1 MKVFIVVALM
11 LSSISALDQVSNLKT
26 QVGEACDST
35 GYVTILEFDVEPWI
49 PVEATSSVITIQAT
63 INQPNMGVG
72 TISFGTENKLQ
83 QWTYEYLPVNQ
94 RFNQGTEQTFQYVL
108 YWPTLPGNYI
118 TQVTIGGIDIPVS
131 INACW
136 TFSFSL
142 GTGMN
147 ITFD

>member
-1 MKVFIVVALM
+1 MKVLVVALM
-11 LSSISALDQVSNLKT
+11 LSLISALDQVSNLKT

-49 PVEATSSVITIQAT
+49 PVASTSSFITIQAT
-63 INQPNMGVG
+63 INEPNIGVG
-72 TISFGTENKLQ
+72 TISFGTVNKLQ
-83 QWTYEYLPVNQ
+83 QWTYEYSPVNQ
-94 RFNQGTEQTFQYVL
+94 KFAQYSEQTFQSVL
-108 YWPTLPGNYI
+108 YWPTAPGNYV
-118 TQVTIGGIDIPVS
+118 TQVTIGGIDIPAS